1 MDVHRR
7 GALEEVSC
15 PPGTQGAPADGDA
28 RLAHCTF
35 QIDTYLS
42 LLCNQPPLLRHDELD
57 LGLTS
62 TFAMWNAYGLHIFF
76 PRHRTEPW
84 RRGAYKMSCLDP
96 ASQQHL
102 PSGILVEDIQVCL
115 MGTLNGIWVVQQ
127 LRRNRNDAAARKADA
142 IARQLK
148 LCKIQLDTVED
159 ALERPELHGQYADFL
174 LRAYSGKGLPSEP
187 KWRQRVL
194 DRLYSA
200 IFSARMLYHLLN
212 VHLHADVQTM
222 RDVAQISPLS
232 EPESGSTSPTWQ
244 RKAMQIQEWAISTDS
259 RAAVLHAMY
268 VWRTYQEASPG
279 LELRREPSDPIAY
292 MALSAAATVL
302 WAWTMNAV
310 DACICAPE
318 LSKVNIGAGPLNAAM
333 GPGIDEWVLHGGSS
347 IILHGMPVCKCNAA
361 TWLTRFA
368 EGLARGG
375 QRWEMGSIVA
385 NTCLSKLAFS

>member
-1 MDVHRR
+1 
-7 GALEEVSC
+7 
-15 PPGTQGAPADGDA
+15 
-28 RLAHCTF
+28 
-35 QIDTYLS
+35 
-42 LLCNQPPLLRHDELD
+42 
-57 LGLTS
+57 
-62 TFAMWNAYGLHIFF
+62 MWNAYGLHIFF

-333 GPGIDEWVLHGGSS
+333 GPGIDGGFSTGAAASS
-347 IILHGMPVCKCNAA
+347 STGCPSASATRRRGSPASPRDWRAA
-361 TWLTRFA
+361 ASGGRWAASSRTRASPNLPFHD
-368 EGLARGG
+368 R
-375 QRWEMGSIVA
+375 
-385 NTCLSKLAFS
+385 SKGVETALNGV